1 MNTLPTST
9 PGSGNVNKERGPDDV
24 RVEADHDEC
33 NGDFATV
40 MTSAVVQC
48 RTCSLG
54 CADATFWF

>member
-33 NGDFATV
+33 NRDVSTATGILCV
-40 MTSAVVQC
+40 SH
-48 RTCSLG
+48 RR
-54 CADATFWF
+54 